1 MKRILAVVLAA
12 AALILTGCSD
22 SDYESQTE
30 RIDRLYAEC
39 LAAGGS
45 FEYNGSLPYWNCE
58 MPEGAR

>member
-1 MKRILAVVLAA
+1 MKRVLVVVLAA

-22 SDYESQTE
+22 SDYESRTE

-45 FEYNGSLPYWNCE
+45 LPYWNCE
-58 MPEGAR
+58 TPEGAR